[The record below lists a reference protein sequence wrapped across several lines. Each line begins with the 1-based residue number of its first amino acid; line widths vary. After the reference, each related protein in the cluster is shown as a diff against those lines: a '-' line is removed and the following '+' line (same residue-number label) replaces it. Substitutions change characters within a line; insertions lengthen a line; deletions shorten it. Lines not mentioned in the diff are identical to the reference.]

1 MTSGRR
7 SALCFV
13 VVLFTVL
20 LAAAVGAGAAEEEAG
35 KLTARVGGHAPDF
48 VLQSVDGRDVV
59 FSSLQGK
66 VVVLS
71 FWDCYADVCFTSVSV
86 LEEMFRRY
94 PKEKFALVTLC
105 YEVPAAMAKD
115 NYKKLMENCGMGQV
129 ILVDDRKYVK
139 QLYGVTTAPTTFLIG
154 ADMVI
159 WEKLTTVPELR
170 SEDFRTKVDSF
181 VKSLP

>member
-1 MTSGRR
+1 MKRGKRIVLWI
-7 SALCFV
+7 A
-13 VVLFTVL
+13 LFTAVL
-20 LAAAVGAGAAEEEAG
+20 ACAAVAAAAEDAA
-35 KLTARVGGHAPDF
+35 KLTAGVGSHAPDF
-48 VLQSVDGRDVV
+48 VLRSVDGSEVV
-59 FSSLQGK
+59 FSSLRGK

-115 NYKKLMENCGMGQV
+115 NYRKLMENCGMGQV
-129 ILVDDRKYVK
+129 ILVDDRKHVK

-159 WEKLTTVPELR
+159 WDKLTTVPELR
-170 SEDFRTKVDSF
+170 GEEFKAKVDSF